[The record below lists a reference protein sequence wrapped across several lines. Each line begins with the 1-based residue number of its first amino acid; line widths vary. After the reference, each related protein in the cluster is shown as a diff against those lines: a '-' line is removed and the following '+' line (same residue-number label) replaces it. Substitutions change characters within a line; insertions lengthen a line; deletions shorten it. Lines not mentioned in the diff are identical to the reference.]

1 MPSIDEVFAEWN
13 RAIAKVADLARV
25 PVDRRREFWEELS
38 SFNDSATEW
47 DRLELLAAWNALST
61 GEQRAIENARRKQ
74 VAAYNAFRALT
85 LAARALVAANGPGDQ
100 VEMAKLLTAALSNAS
115 GKPPP
120 RPDRARAPSGADIAR
135 DDCARAD
142 WHD

>member
-1 MPSIDEVFAEWN
+1 MPSIDEFFAGWD

-85 LAARALVAANGPGDQ
+85 PAARALVAANGPGDQ
-100 VEMAKLLTAALSNAS
+100 VEMAKLLTAALQTPAVSHPAAGPRTGAGAQRGGHCKGRLRAS
-115 GKPPP
+115 
-120 RPDRARAPSGADIAR
+120 
-135 DDCARAD
+135 
-142 WHD
+142 